1 MSGMT
6 VGDDARR
13 PRVAVLFERFGPYHV
28 ARLDAAAGRLDVVG
42 IEMTRMDSTY
52 AWASTQGQG
61 AFERRIVCEEPGDD
75 VTGKDALA
83 RLAAILDDVAPDA
96 VATPGWSH
104 PMAVA
109 ALDWCL
115 SRRTPA
121 ILMSESTVIDAPRRR
136 AVEAVKRRIVALY
149 DSAFVGGGPQRDY
162 VVRLGMRPELVRDGY
177 DAVGNAY
184 FEAGAMLARVEGET
198 ARRRH
203 ALPAGPYFFASSR
216 FVPKKNLPMLIEA
229 YARYRAAADEP
240 WRLVLAGDGP
250 MRGVIEARIAALGL
264 SGDVVLPGFLQYD
277 ALPAFYGLAGAF
289 VLAST
294 SEQWGLVVNE
304 AMASGLPV
312 LVSDRC
318 GCARD
323 LVRDGVTGYVF
334 DPFDV
339 DAIAASMLR
348 VSRDGPAREAMGRAA
363 GRHVAAWGLPRFAEG
378 LASAAAVAIAAS
390 RRRGALDRALL
401 RVVAGAMG

>member
-1 MSGMT
+1 MSGLMER
-6 VGDDARR
+6 GAGRR
-13 PRVAVLFERFGPYHV
+13 ARVAVLFERFGPYHV
-28 ARLDAAAGRLDVVG
+28 ARLDAASARLDVVG
-42 IEMTRMDSTY
+42 VEMTRMDSTY
-52 AWASTQGQG
+52 AWASTEGQG
-61 AFERRIVCEEPGDD
+61 AFERRVVCLGPGEDA
-75 VTGKDALA
+75 TGKGALA
-83 RLAAILDDVAPDA
+83 RLAAILDEVAPDA

-115 SRRTPA
+115 GRRVPA
-121 ILMSESTVIDAPRRR
+121 ILMSESTMIDAPRRR
-136 AVEAVKRRIVALY
+136 AVEAVKRRIVSLY

-162 VVRLGMRPELVRDGY
+162 VVSLGMRPEFVRDGY
-177 DAVGNAY
+177 DAVDNAY
-184 FEAGAMLARVEGET
+184 FEAGAMLARLEGDA
-198 ARRRH
+198 ARRRLG
-203 ALPAGPYFFASSR
+203 LPPGPYFFASSR
-216 FVPKKNLPMLIEA
+216 FVPKKNLPMLVEA
-229 YARYRAAADEP
+229 YARYRAATAAP
-240 WRLVLAGDGP
+240 WPLVLAGDGP

-264 SGDVVLPGFLQYD
+264 SGDVILPGFLQYD

-289 VLAST
+289 ILAST

-339 DAIAASMLR
+339 DAMAASMLR
-348 VSRDGPAREAMGRAA
+348 VSRDGAGRETMGRAA
-363 GRHVAAWGLPRFAEG
+363 SRHVAAWGLPRFADG
-378 LASAAAVAIAAS
+378 LASAAAIAIAAS

-401 RVVAGAMG
+401 RVVAGAIG